1 MRFIAVVLGMLAGA
15 LWLAAC
21 GDEDESRPVALTIS
35 APADAAVVRDE
46 EVEVTGRVRPAGA
59 DVVVGGRAATVT
71 GREFRVSVPL
81 DEGANVI
88 DVGASA
94 DGRAAAF
101 RAIRVSRR
109 VVIEIPDLGGD
120 SRDDAVEKLEDLGL
134 RPDVDEEGGLLDRFL
149 PARWSVCRTDPEP
162 GIEVDKGARVQVTIS
177 RAC

>member
-1 MRFIAVVLGMLAGA
+1 MRALALLILAGA
-15 LWLAAC
+15 VWLAAC
-21 GDEDESRPVALTIS
+21 GGDEKDPPRVSLTVSEPVDT
-35 APADAAVVRDE
+35 AVVRDE
-46 EVEVTGRVRPAGA
+46 EVEVRGLVRPAEA
-59 DVVVGGRAATVT
+59 EVVVRGRAATVS
-71 GREFRVSVPL
+71 GGEFHATVPL

-94 DGRAAAF
+94 DGRSAAF

-109 VVIEIPDLGGD
+109 IVIEIPDLGGD
-120 SRDDAVEKLEDLGL
+120 ARDDAVQRLEDLGL

-162 GIEVDKGARVQVTIS
+162 GTDVDRGSRVIVTVS

>member
-1 MRFIAVVLGMLAGA
+1 MRTCAALAVLAGVAA
-15 LWLAAC
+15 LAGC
-21 GDEDESRPVALTIS
+21 GGDDDPAPVALTIS
-35 APADAAVVRDE
+35 APADTAVVRDD
-46 EVEVTGRVRPAGA
+46 EVEVRGRVRPAGA
-59 DVVVGGRAATVT
+59 TVVVGGRRATVT
-71 GREFRVSVPL
+71 GREFQVRVPL

-101 RAIRVSRR
+101 RAIRLTRR
-109 VVIEIPDLGGD
+109 VLIEIPELGGD
-120 SRDDAVEKLEDLGL
+120 ARDDAVDKLEDLGL

-162 GIEVDKGARVQVTIS
+162 GAEVDKGARVRVTVS